1 MTEPTKAEIMLNQV
15 TKSNSL
21 IRQLELCK
29 NHPIPPVRLDLLPST
44 KASIKAYQNE
54 VQTFIDRLTAQN
66 EKAVSLVK
74 QIPDGEARLVLQ
86 LRYGL
91 LDNATKKTPWLDVPA
106 LMNYEMETIYRR
118 HRKGIDYLNTLLENE
133 VKFDVEARKPE
144 Y

>member
-91 LDNATKKTPWLDVPA
+91 LDNATKKTPWLDIPP

-118 HRKGIDYLNTLLENE
+118 HRKGIDYLNVLLEQ
-133 VKFDVEARKPE
+133 KAPDRL
-144 Y
+144 

>member
-1 MTEPTKAEIMLNQV
+1 MTELTKAEIMLNQV

-29 NHPIPPVRLDLLPST
+29 NRPIPPLRLDLRPST
-44 KASIKAYQNE
+44 KVSIKAYQDG
-54 VQTFIDRLTAQN
+54 VQNYIDRLTAQN
-66 EKAVSLVK
+66 EKVVSLVK

-91 LDNATKKTPWLDVPA
+91 LDNATKKTPWLDIPA

-118 HRKGIDYLNTLLENE
+118 HRKGIDFLNTLLESE
-133 VKFDVEARKPE
+133 VA
-144 Y
+144 